1 MLLERYNEAMIF
13 FERKNWDMGMKA
25 ARLSPA
31 DTAKRNLMKTRL
43 DGLPSSSMPFT
54 PLSHFTNL
62 PGFAMN
68 ISLCLAFM
76 K

>member
-1 MLLERYNEAMIF
+1 MLLERCNEAMIF

-31 DTAKRNLMKTRL
+31 DTTKRNLMKTRL
-43 DGLPSSSMPFT
+43 DGLSSSMSCT
-54 PLSHFTNL
+54 HSSHFTNL
-62 PGFAMN
+62 PGFAKN

>member
-1 MLLERYNEAMIF
+1 MIF

-43 DGLPSSSMPFT
+43 DGLPSSSMSCT
-54 PLSHFTNL
+54 HSSHFTNL
-62 PGFAMN
+62 PGFAKN

>member
-25 ARLSPA
+25 ARLSSA
-31 DTAKRNLMKTRL
+31 DTAKRNLMKARL
-43 DGLPSSSMPFT
+43 DGLSSSMSCT
-54 PLSHFTNL
+54 HSSHFTNFE
-62 PGFAMN
+62 GFAKN